1 MGPRFLEVSTGVR
14 LTLGKIDCSSI
25 QMESSRDFPEGQAF
39 TVRSSCISFSGS
51 QRAIF
56 KQAMRHWEKHTCV
69 TFVERTDEES
79 FIVFTYRTCG

>member
-1 MGPRFLEVSTGVR
+1 MGLTIGKVGCTPIPITSVRDFLES
-14 LTLGKIDCSSI
+14 
-25 QMESSRDFPEGQAF
+25 QAF
-39 TVRSSCISFSGS
+39 TVCYSWIYISGT

>member
-1 MGPRFLEVSTGVR
+1 M
-14 LTLGKIDCSSI
+14 KSI
-25 QMESSRDFPEGQAF
+25 RDFSESQAF
-39 TVRSSCISFSGS
+39 TVSSPWISFSGT

>member
-1 MGPRFLEVSTGVR
+1 MARGAYRCET
-14 LTLGKIDCSSI
+14 DCCPI
-25 QMESSRDFPEGQAF
+25 QMKSIRELPESQAF
-39 TVRSSCISFSGS
+39 TVCPSWVCFSGT

>member
-1 MGPRFLEVSTGVR
+1 M
-14 LTLGKIDCSSI
+14 KSI
-25 QMESSRDFPEGQAF
+25 RDFPESQAF
-39 TVRSSCISFSGS
+39 TVCFFWISFSGT